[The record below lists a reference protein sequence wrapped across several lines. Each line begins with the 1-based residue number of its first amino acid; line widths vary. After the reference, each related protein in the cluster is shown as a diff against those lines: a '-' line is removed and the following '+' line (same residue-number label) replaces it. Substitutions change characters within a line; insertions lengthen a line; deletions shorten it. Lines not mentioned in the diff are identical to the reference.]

1 MNGAGVPEGGPAPAF
16 WTGLL
21 TWLAEHDA
29 LLLFLSVLVEEGGVP
44 LPVPSDVAVLVAAHR
59 AARGEMSLLSV
70 FVIVQAATLIG
81 ASVLYWAGRRA
92 GRPLLYRY
100 GGILH
105 LDQARLAK
113 VERMVTQ
120 HGALAVIV
128 GRLVPGLRIVTPL
141 ACGVFRVPYRQFLP
155 ALAVA
160 SSVYLAVVI
169 AVGVVGGP
177 ALLGALDSGILPVRF
192 LVTTLLLG
200 GAVFFLERLSR
211 RVRAR
216 LTPGHRLAAGGR
228 PSFEAALL
236 AGLGASAV
244 TGLAVSW
251 LLALLAL
258 LGLPAAERALLE
270 ALQRGGQTFP
280 LHAIFPSP
288 LLPPGLSIPA
298 WPEGLGA
305 LLPLLVMAQLLW
317 AVLYAAVAEPRLRG
331 SAGVR
336 GLQFALVP
344 WLTSG
349 LLYLPLI
356 GAGPF
361 GLALGAGWLPILGE
375 AVRCAIFG
383 ISLGVLYRLVRL
395 ARQPRKHSG
404 WRRGFRRRGERPPVP
419 ATARATGAYP

>member
-1 MNGAGVPEGGPAPAF
+1 
-16 WTGLL
+16 
-21 TWLAEHDA
+21 
-29 LLLFLSVLVEEGGVP
+29 
-44 LPVPSDVAVLVAAHR
+44 
-59 AARGEMSLLSV
+59 
-70 FVIVQAATLIG
+70 
-81 ASVLYWAGRRA
+81 VLYWAGRRA

-105 LDQARLAK
+105 LDQARLTRL
-113 VERMVTQ
+113 ERLVTER
-120 HGALAVIV
+120 GALAVIV

-155 ALAVA
+155 ALALA
-160 SSVYLAVVI
+160 SSIYLAGII

-177 ALLGALDSGILPVRF
+177 ALLGALNSGILPVRF
-192 LVTTLLLG
+192 VVTTLLLG
-200 GAVFFLERLSR
+200 GTVLFLERLSR
-211 RVRAR
+211 RVRSR
-216 LTPGHRLAAGGR
+216 LTPTPHQAPGPLSGR
-228 PSFEAALL
+228 RSIEAALL

-270 ALQRGGQTFP
+270 ALQRGGQAFA

-288 LLPPGLSIPA
+288 MLPPGLSIPA

-305 LLPLLVMAQLLW
+305 LLPLLVVAQLLW
-317 AVLYAAVAEPRLRG
+317 AVLYAGVAEPRLRG

-383 ISLGVLYRLVRL
+383 VSLGVLYRLVRL
-395 ARQPRKHSG
+395 ARQPRHPRKHSG
-404 WRRGFRRRGERPPVP
+404 WRRGFRRRGEATPVP
-419 ATARATGAYP
+419 ATAGVTRAYP